1 MHVSGSYQ
9 NCVAKNTH
17 VIYRPHAMQ
26 AWLQTSLAQR
36 PFQEVLE
43 ISDDEE
49 ITKEPIV
56 SKEIIAQLIQEY
68 LKFFGLSVRAY

>member
-1 MHVSGSYQ
+1 
-9 NCVAKNTH
+9 
-17 VIYRPHAMQ
+17 MQ
-26 AWLQTSLAQR
+26 AWLQRSLAQR
-36 PFQEVLE
+36 PFQDVLE

-49 ITKEPIV
+49 ITKEPSSEGIV